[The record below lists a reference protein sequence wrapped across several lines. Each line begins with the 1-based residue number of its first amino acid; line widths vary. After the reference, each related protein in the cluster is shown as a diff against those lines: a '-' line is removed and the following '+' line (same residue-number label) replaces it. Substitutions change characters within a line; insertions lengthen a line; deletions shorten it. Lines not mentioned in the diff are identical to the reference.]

1 MKTTE
6 EYVALLKQLLDGT
19 IQELVVEQAEYFNF
33 REAWLKLPNRNDVI
47 GEAGLNGRI
56 IYRKKKINESSHI
69 LNKLSKNGCLNAKK
83 MVI

>member
-1 MKTTE
+1 MVNQINITLICKKGRENFMKTTE
-6 EYVALLKQLLDGT
+6 EFEVLLKQLLDGT

-56 IYRKKKINESSHI
+56 IYRIKK
-69 LNKLSKNGCLNAKK
+69 
-83 MVI
+83 

>member
-6 EYVALLKQLLDGT
+6 GYVALLKQLLDGKS
-19 IQELVVEQAEYFNF
+19 QELVVEQAEYFNF

-56 IYRKKKINESSHI
+56 IYRIKK
-69 LNKLSKNGCLNAKK
+69 
-83 MVI
+83 

>member
-33 REAWLKLPNRNDVI
+33 REACLKLQKRNDVI
-47 GEAGLNGRI
+47 GEPGLNERL
-56 IYRKKKINESSHI
+56 IYRIKK
-69 LNKLSKNGCLNAKK
+69 
-83 MVI
+83 

>member
-47 GEAGLNGRI
+47 GEAGSKRTYHIQN
-56 IYRKKKINESSHI
+56 KKINESSHI
-69 LNKLSKNGCLNAKK
+69 LNKLFKNGCLNAKK

>member
-33 REAWLKLPNRNDVI
+33 REAWLKLQKRNDVI
-47 GEAGLNGRI
+47 GEPGLNERL
-56 IYRKKKINESSHI
+56 IYRIKK
-69 LNKLSKNGCLNAKK
+69 
-83 MVI
+83 